1 MAQAQIAE
9 QKILQ
14 ALFEQ
19 LKKEIADGE
28 GLAWLFQQKAYTD
41 GDNKPTKETPPLRT
55 TSEDLRRD
63 YWSKL
68 SCDEC
73 GEEYWFLTTFY
84 CRKCRWCKHNK
95 VRHTKK
101 GCGQCTAESSKET
114 SA

>member
-55 TSEDLRRD
+55 TSEDLRSHSNNKQQR
-63 YWSKL
+63 YNQSNHR
-68 SCDEC
+68 SC
-73 GEEYWFLTTFY
+73 
-84 CRKCRWCKHNK
+84 RN
-95 VRHTKK
+95 
-101 GCGQCTAESSKET
+101 
-114 SA
+114 